1 MVKETVSR
9 CQILDICFGNYLDLS
24 SIPLSNRKGSNPFVR
39 IFARVCSSP
48 VLDSPDQGLPLV
60 LFLESLYTKLNVL
73 DQLPFSQ
80 TLLVSLETPSIQ
92 NTLYQLTHCLFNLFS
107 SIHHS
112 CKVSSLIDNFNIT
125 FITDKEFYVDSDL

>member
-1 MVKETVSR
+1 MLA
-9 CQILDICFGNYLDLS
+9 CAG
-24 SIPLSNRKGSNPFVR
+24 
-39 IFARVCSSP
+39 SSP
-48 VLDSPDQGLPLV
+48 VITALLFDTFSPFLDSPDQGLPIV

-80 TLLVSLETPSIQ
+80 TLLVSLETQSIQ
-92 NTLYQLTHCLFNLFS
+92 NTLYQLTHCLFNLFN

-112 CKVSSLIDNFNIT
+112 CKVSSLIDNFNVT